1 MNKSDNLL
9 TRWTQGRLLVFV
21 LLAGLLALVVG
32 ACQKAA
38 PEDAH
43 AHDGATTYFTCPMHP
58 QIVSDEPGKCPIC
71 SMDLVKATRQA
82 AAKPAVAVAPAA
94 LMHYTCPM
102 HPQISRKEPGKCPI
116 CGMEL
121 VKATKAAPVTKVSAG
136 TTPPTPEVTLSAQQR
151 QLAGIRV
158 AAFGSLGSAA
168 GSTVLT
174 GTITANANQTRTVS
188 SRVAGRVERL
198 FVRQTGESI
207 RVGAPL
213 VSIYSEQLQALQQEY
228 LLALAQQRAVGRSG
242 NQYGRLVASA
252 RQRLRLLGMSEHQLR
267 TLVTTGRLTSSLTFY
282 SPQAGLVQAVGVT
295 EGQYVSEG
303 SMLLSLTNLSS
314 VWVEAQLYPEEVAGI
329 EMGQSVQVQVAGRS
343 DAYSGRVV
351 FLSPELQANS
361 KVTLLR
367 VQLANPDGRLQP
379 GMQANVRLTSRGTT
393 AQTLTLP
400 QDAVL
405 RDSRGSYVWQQMDAS
420 GRFRRLNV
428 TTGAETDETV
438 AITGGLDAGAQVVI
452 SGAYLLES
460 EYTLYQGTDP
470 MAGMDPNMPGMN
482 MEKPAPAEKAPAM
495 DPNMKM

>member
-1 MNKSDNLL
+1 MNRFLKMPLRIAL
-9 TRWTQGRLLVFV
+9 RRLPAFL
-21 LLAGLLALVVG
+21 LLAGLLAFGVS
-32 ACQKAA
+32 ACQQTG
-38 PEDAH
+38 PEQQNLAH
-43 AHDGATTYFTCPMHP
+43 HDSTTYFTCPMHP
-58 QIVSDEPGKCPIC
+58 QIVRDEPGKCPIC
-71 SMDLVKATRQA
+71 SMDLVKATKQA
-82 AAKPAVAVAPAA
+82 AAKSAAAVAPAA
-94 LMHYTCPM
+94 LTHYTCPM

-116 CGMEL
+116 CGMDL
-121 VKATKAAPVTKVSAG
+121 VKATKAAPVTKASAG
-136 TTPPTPEVTLSAQQR
+136 TTPPAPEVTLSAQQQ

-207 RVGAPL
+207 RAGGPL

-228 LLALAQQRAVGRSG
+228 LLAQAQQRAVGRSG

-252 RQRLRLLGMSEHQLR
+252 RQRLRLLGMSEGQLR
-267 TLVTTGRLTSSLTFY
+267 TLAATGRPTSSLTFY

-295 EGQYVSEG
+295 EGQYVGEG
-303 SMLLSLTNLSS
+303 ALLVSLTNLAS

-329 EMGQSVQVQVAGRS
+329 AMGQSVQVQVAGRP
-343 DAYSGRVV
+343 DTYSGRVV
-351 FLSPELQANS
+351 FLSPERQANS

-367 VQLANPDGRLQP
+367 VQLANSDGRLQP
-379 GMQANVRLTSRGTT
+379 GMQANVRLLSRGTT
-393 AQTLTLP
+393 AQTPSLP

-405 RDSRGSYVWQQMDAS
+405 RDSRGSYVWQQVDAA

-438 AITGGLDAGAQVVI
+438 AITDGLDAGAQVVV

-460 EYTLYQGTDP
+460 EYALYQGTDP
-470 MAGMDPNMPGMN
+470 MAGMDMK
-482 MEKPAPAEKAPAM
+482 KPASAEKAPAM